1 MNRPAGKEIF
11 TAPSDILVVFSALF
25 TVGLMLASLLPSG
38 MHTAMLTAAIG
49 CLLLSYPESL
59 VRWRTIFLA
68 LAALSSAAFYGN
80 LLMVM
85 PADYSHFLALDGS
98 TGTISGQFKGELNM
112 KSSGSIRFK
121 MADTRFESNEQRVS
135 IPGLVDC
142 ALNHPEIIPEPEQ
155 SYSLTGRFSIGS
167 PGYPPA
173 FHADS
178 ITNVSSN
185 LSPKSMTGRIQ
196 RQLRDGLSTVLPPR
210 HAGIVTGLILGDT
223 SQLTREDKALF
234 RETGISHILAVSGQH
249 IMVLIMFLA
258 AILHWLKIPPLSRS
272 IMIGV
277 FLLLYS
283 MTTVGSPSVWRAF
296 IMYLCVAIVLHIEAY
311 PSPVRPV
318 AIAAFLLLLI
328 DPQLISN
335 AAFQL
340 SFAAV
345 ISIVFLRGPLEDAL
359 KRCFFPKI
367 FARYLAI
374 SMAASFGTMPLSAF
388 LFGTVSTSAL
398 LVNPLIVWSFSYI
411 LPVAFIT
418 AFLAIF
424 WPAAAILVAPG
435 LSLVLDGMLF
445 ILGKFQAIPGQ
456 YFFVGNLPG
465 VLIAAIYAGML
476 YAIARYNQSQI
487 LAGQSATEPES
498 KPCAVTTEST
508 QPVVE
513 KTNNEKIVPREPQQA
528 DSITRRPP
536 NPFKHG
542 PTLTAMDE
550 MLCECRRKPLKNL
563 KAKVDDSVPLHL
575 FSIESQNLYHLMS
588 DLDRDAF
595 NAEPERLL
603 QSHIFL
609 MALAGNE
616 ILNRVSAHL
625 NPPPQPGEIRIHQA
639 VRERNLATAILAET
653 VMHSSLLTRSRS
665 DDFMM
670 LISRGQSAFL
680 RARRQ
685 LERILANENFAESIE
700 QHYTLRQDMLRW
712 CSEFIDYDNRFRQQ
726 QNTKLRPEQ

>member
-1 MNRPAGKEIF
+1 MVKHAGKDIF
-11 TAPSDILVVFSALF
+11 IAPSDILVVFSALF
-25 TVGLMLASLLPSG
+25 SIGLMLASLLPSG
-38 MHTAMLTAAIG
+38 MHAALLTAAII
-49 CLLLSYPESL
+49 CLLLSFPESL
-59 VRWRTIFLA
+59 NRWRIIFLG

-80 LLMVM
+80 LLIVL
-85 PADYSHFLALDGS
+85 PADYSHFLAIDGS
-98 TGTISGQFKGELNM
+98 SGTISGQFKGELSM

-121 MADTRFESNEQRVS
+121 MTDTIFESNGQKVS

-142 ALNHPEIIPEPEQ
+142 SLNHPEIIPEPEQ
-155 SYSLTGRFSIGS
+155 SFALTGRFSIGS
-167 PGYPPA
+167 PGYPPV

-178 ITNVSSN
+178 INNISGN
-185 LSPKSMTGRIQ
+185 LSPYNLTGRIQ
-196 RQLRDGLSTVLPPR
+196 RRLRDGLNTVLPPR
-210 HAGIVTGLILGDT
+210 HSSIVTGLVLGDT
-223 SQLTREDKALF
+223 GQLSREDRTLF

-249 IMVLIMFLA
+249 IMVLIVFLA
-258 AILHWLKIPPLSRS
+258 AVLHWFKIPPISRS
-272 IMIGV
+272 IMIGF
-277 FLLLYS
+277 FLLFYS
-283 MTTVGSPSVWRAF
+283 LTTVGSPSIWRAF
-296 IMYLCVAIVLHIEAY
+296 IMYLCVTIVLHIEAY

-328 DPQLISN
+328 NPQLISN
-335 AAFQL
+335 IAFQL
-340 SFAAV
+340 SFTAV
-345 ISIVFLRGPLEDAL
+345 ISIVFLRGPFEDAC
-359 KRCFFPKI
+359 KRFYFPDI
-367 FARYLAI
+367 LARYLAI
-374 SMAASFGTMPLSAF
+374 SMAAGFGTMPMTAF

-445 ILGKFQAIPGQ
+445 ILAKFQAIPGQ
-456 YFFVGNLPG
+456 YFYVGNLSG

-476 YAIARYNQSQI
+476 YAAARYNRSQI
-487 LAGQSATEPES
+487 LARQPAATSTSETGPAAAKSTSPAPEVKNSRNSSPEVHQQPASATRR
-498 KPCAVTTEST
+498 
-508 QPVVE
+508 QPH
-513 KTNNEKIVPREPQQA
+513 
-528 DSITRRPP
+528 
-536 NPFKHG
+536 PFKHG

-550 MLCECRRKPLKNL
+550 MLCECRRKPLKNINN
-563 KAKVDDSVPLHL
+563 KTDGSVPLNL
-575 FSIESQNLYHLMS
+575 FSIESQNLYHLIN
-588 DLDRDAF
+588 DLDREAF

-616 ILNRVSAHL
+616 ILNRVSTHL

-639 VRERNLATAILAET
+639 VRERNLAIAVLAET

-670 LISRGQSAFL
+670 LISRGQSVFL

-700 QHYTLRQDMLRW
+700 QHYTLRQDMLTW
-712 CSEFIDYDNRFRQQ
+712 CSEFIDYDNRIRQQ
-726 QNTKLRPEQ
+726 QNTRLRPEQ